1 MSINDEYRTLEKL
14 STGVYKEKGS
24 KFLAFAYPVY
34 SEDEIKQI
42 LDNLR
47 KEYYDARHHCYAWRL
62 GPEGEPYRI
71 NDDGE
76 PGGTAGKPIHG
87 QLLSHNLS
95 NILIVV
101 IRYFG
106 GVKLGVSGLI
116 HAYRTAAS
124 DAIEQG
130 RILSKTVNEVYQIQ
144 FDYLAMN
151 EVMKVIKDYNLQVS
165 NQQFDL
171 ACRLEWSH
179 RQSEVEFILSLFEK
193 IESVR
198 WEFLRKV

>member
-14 STGVYKEKGS
+14 STGIYKEKGS

-151 EVMKVIKDYNLQVS
+151 EVMKVIKDHNLQVS

-171 ACRLEWSH
+171 ACRLELSH
-179 RQSEVEFILSLFEK
+179 RHSEIEFILSLFEK

-198 WEFLRKV
+198 WEFLRKE